1 MASIV
6 ISGDT
11 SGTVTLA
18 APTVA
23 GTQSYTLPTAVPAAN
38 GYALTSTTGGVM
50 SWAAAGGSPGGST
63 TQVQYNSAGAFGA
76 SANLTFDSNTLTAP
90 NLVAS
95 NGLVMNNGTVG
106 ASFSIASGYNAM
118 SVGPVTVPSGS
129 RWVVL

>member
-38 GYALTSTTGGVM
+38 GYALTSTTGGTM
-50 SWAAAGGSPGGST
+50 SWAAITAIYAQPYQLMQLGLMKVCAQFHESDP
-63 TQVQYNSAGAFGA
+63 QPLNSL
-76 SANLTFDSNTLTAP
+76 SLPLRK
-90 NLVAS
+90 LV
-95 NGLVMNNGTVG
+95 LE
-106 ASFSIASGYNAM
+106 Y
-118 SVGPVTVPSGS
+118 
-129 RWVVL
+129 